1 MSKARI
7 LILTL
12 TFFSGMIRVPDW
24 VYGNFWNIEFWE
36 LFPFTFKYGY
46 FVFIYAVLSTL
57 MMELFIRI
65 VKKYA

>member
-1 MSKARI
+1 
-7 LILTL
+7 
-12 TFFSGMIRVPDW
+12 MIRVPDW